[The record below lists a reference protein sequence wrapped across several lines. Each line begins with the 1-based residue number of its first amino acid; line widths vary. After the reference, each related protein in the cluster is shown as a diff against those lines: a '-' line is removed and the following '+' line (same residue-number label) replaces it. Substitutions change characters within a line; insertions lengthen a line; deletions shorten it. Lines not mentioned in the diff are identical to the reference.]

1 MLEFRI
7 LFPRCWKVIRPHREA
22 PVSKG
27 ERRRHPREACNIL
40 VDYTL
45 KGRVFRGFI
54 LNISRG
60 GALIANGR
68 SFLVG
73 EEVTMVFRHPI
84 SQGNRRITGEIA
96 WVTPKEIGVK
106 FKSTVSWDYELDLYG
121 SKTDQEKSIQVDKEV
136 RKMGKVKKK
145 RVRWELSSSLDVETY
160 RLYWSKDGA
169 VNYDSDHADF
179 GHVTEIILP
188 DDIPSFPLVTGDM
201 ELGVSAINHAGNES
215 DICRLTV
222 DFNFETPD
230 APQNLKVEDI

>member
-1 MLEFRI
+1 MLEFRR
-7 LFPRCWKVIRPHREA
+7 LFPRSWNVIRPHRE
-22 PVSKG
+22 VFNSKD

-68 SFLVG
+68 PFLVG
-73 EEVTMVFRHPI
+73 EELTMVFRHPI

-96 WVTPKEIGVK
+96 RVTPKEIGVK
-106 FKSTVSWDYELDLYG
+106 FKTMVSWDHELDLYG
-121 SKTDQEKSIQVDKEV
+121 PKTDQEKSIQVDKEV

-145 RVRWELSSSLDVETY
+145 RVRWELSSSVDVATY

-169 VNYDSDHADF
+169 VNYDSNHADF

-222 DFNFETPD
+222 DFNFEVPD

>member
-7 LFPRCWKVIRPHREA
+7 LFPRCGKVIRPHREA
-22 PVSKG
+22 PISNK

-40 VDYTL
+40 VDYSL
-45 KGRVFRGFI
+45 KERVFRGFI

-60 GALIANGR
+60 GALISNGR
-68 SFLVG
+68 PFLVG

-96 WVTPKEIGVK
+96 WASQEGIGVK
-106 FKSTVSWDYELDLYG
+106 FKSTVSWDYELDLYR
-121 SKTDQEKSIQVDKEV
+121 SRTDQEKSIQVDKGV
-136 RKMGKVKKK
+136 RKMGKVKRK
-145 RVRWELSSSLDVETY
+145 RVHWELSSSLDVATY
-160 RLYWSKDGA
+160 RLYWSKDGE
-169 VNYDSDHADF
+169 VNYDSNHADF

-188 DDIPSFPLVTGDM
+188 DDVPSFPLLTGDM

-222 DFNFETPD
+222 DFNFEVPD
-230 APQNLKVEDI
+230 APQNLKVEDL

>member
-7 LFPRCWKVIRPHREA
+7 LFPRSWNVIRPHRKA
-22 PVSKG
+22 PVSKK
-27 ERRRHPREACNIL
+27 ERRRHPREICNIL

-73 EEVTMVFRHPI
+73 EEIKMVFRHPI

-160 RLYWSKDGA
+160 RLYWSKDGG
-169 VNYDSDHADF
+169 VNYDSDHADC
-179 GHVTEIILP
+179 GHVAEIILP
-188 DDIPSFPLVTGDM
+188 DDVPSFPLVTGDM
-201 ELGVSAINHAGNES
+201 ELGVSAINHDGNES

-222 DFNFETPD
+222 DFNFEAPD
-230 APQNLKVEDI
+230 APQNLKVEDL

>member
-7 LFPRCWKVIRPHREA
+7 LFPRCGKVIRPHREA
-22 PVSKG
+22 PISNR

-45 KGRVFRGFI
+45 KERVFRGFI
-54 LNISRG
+54 MNISRG

-84 SQGNRRITGEIA
+84 SQGNRRITGKIA
-96 WVTPKEIGVK
+96 WATPKGIGVK

-121 SKTDQEKSIQVDKEV
+121 SKTDQEKSTQVEKEV

-145 RVRWELSSSLDVETY
+145 RVRWELSSSPDVASY
-160 RLYWSKDGA
+160 RLYWSKDGG
-169 VNYDSDHADF
+169 VNYDSDHADC
-179 GHVTEIILP
+179 GRVTEVILP
-188 DDIPSFPLVTGDM
+188 DDIPSFPLETGDM
-201 ELGVSAINHAGNES
+201 ELGISAVNHMGNES
-215 DICRLTV
+215 EITKLTV
-222 DFNFETPD
+222 DFNFEVPD